1 MLRREKFAETNNDAE
16 TNLDCGA
23 CKEYINSFNFS
34 LSENRASTDNIIYSW
49 EKNRHDNR
57 SSSHKNKSYID
68 SIIKSQYYLDISS
81 QEHRV
86 INNRCVTSLNES
98 GMDGIA
104 VAKSEKGL
112 TATRDTFPSMGSRHR
127 CDAIVR
133 STLSARADKTAA
145 SLASFH
151 DSVSPFRAHSFLHF
165 FLLSISRATV
175 YHPIISTER
184 LFFSHCYANHDRL
197 RPIRV
202 IKDTE
207 F

>member
-112 TATRDTFPSMGSRHR
+112 TAPRDTFPSMGSRHR

-151 DSVSPFRAHSFLHF
+151 DSRSAPIHS
-165 FLLSISRATV
+165 SI
-175 YHPIISTER
+175 
-184 LFFSHCYANHDRL
+184 FFSFQYRAPPFIIPLFRRNVCFS
-197 RPIRV
+197 PIV
-202 IKDTE
+202 TQITIV
-207 F
+207 

>member
-112 TATRDTFPSMGSRHR
+112 TASRDTFPSMDSRHR

-151 DSVSPFRAHSFLHF
+151 DSVPRPFIPPFFSPFNIARHRLSFHYF
-165 FLLSISRATV
+165 DGTFVFLPLLRKSRSFKANSLNKRYRILIS
-175 YHPIISTER
+175 
-184 LFFSHCYANHDRL
+184 
-197 RPIRV
+197 
-202 IKDTE
+202 
-207 F
+207 